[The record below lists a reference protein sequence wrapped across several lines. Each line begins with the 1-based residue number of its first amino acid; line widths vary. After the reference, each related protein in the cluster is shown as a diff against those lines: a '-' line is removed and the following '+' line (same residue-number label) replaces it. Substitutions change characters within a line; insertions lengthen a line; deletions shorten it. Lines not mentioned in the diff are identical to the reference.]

1 MKPAELAPLYP
12 SEAELAVLVFGRARA
27 GQWPAVASVLEKRG
41 LPPINP
47 RYGGRFWPAVVR
59 FFHIEEGLDQGAPLA
74 TAGLGT
80 ASPGAERGRS
90 VRIVPF
96 APDGRETFHAETAPA
111 VHVPGRERRARG
123 SRP

>member
-1 MKPAELAPLYP
+1 MTPQCWARLELAPLYP
-12 SEAELAVLVFGRARA
+12 SEAELAVLVLGRARA

-59 FFHIEEGLDQGAPLA
+59 FFHIEEGLDCDAPSA
-74 TAGLGT
+74 Q
-80 ASPGAERGRS
+80 RGRS

>member
-1 MKPAELAPLYP
+1 MPGRCGVRPADLAPLYP

-59 FFHIEEGLDQGAPLA
+59 FFHIEEGLEH
-74 TAGLGT
+74 GT
-80 ASPGAERGRS
+80 TRGTPTAERGRS

-96 APDGRETFHAETAPA
+96 APDGRESFQESCQES
-111 VHVPGRERRARG
+111 VPCRESASRSRSRA
-123 SRP
+123 

>member
-1 MKPAELAPLYP
+1 MLASPPLYP

-59 FFHIEEGLDQGAPLA
+59 FFHIEEGLDHN
-74 TAGLGT
+74 T
-80 ASPGAERGRS
+80 ASPSAERGRS

-96 APDGRETFHAETAPA
+96 APDGRESFQENFHAETAPA

-123 SRP
+123 ARP

>member
-1 MKPAELAPLYP
+1 MAELAPLYP
-12 SEAELAVLVFGRARA
+12 SEAELAVLVLGRARA

-59 FFHIEEGLDQGAPLA
+59 FFHIEEGLDQGTPH
-74 TAGLGT
+74 GT
-80 ASPGAERGRS
+80 ASPSAGRGRS

-96 APDGRETFHAETAPA
+96 APDGQENFQESFHAETAPA

>member
-59 FFHIEEGLDQGAPLA
+59 FFHIEEGLEHGTPLGA
-74 TAGLGT
+74 AGPT
-80 ASPGAERGRS
+80 PERGRS

-96 APDGRETFHAETAPA
+96 APDGRESFHAETAPA

-123 SRP
+123 ARS